1 MSKSA
6 NTRRYGKV
14 SFTDNKVRVTYKT
27 GLESVLFEDI
37 SSISW
42 NTRSLPNPYILLIGS
57 VIGVVVMFF
66 DELFLGAS
74 IVLVSSILMFFIHIK
89 WDDIEIETK
98 GGKLVTYAVDK
109 GKGAGQM
116 NLIEKKKREIV
127 GK

>member
-1 MSKSA
+1 
-6 NTRRYGKV
+6 
-14 SFTDNKVRVTYKT
+14 
-27 GLESVLFEDI
+27 
-37 SSISW
+37 
-42 NTRSLPNPYILLIGS
+42 
-57 VIGVVVMFF
+57 MFF